1 MSIVQDNKFGPPIRI
16 SGIREGKPF
25 GGQPALPGPDIAV
38 IVAQWGP
45 AFKDT
50 THNYFVRGVQ
60 VSRTTI
66 TEESGGRLYR
76 WCMFHDGTNRVML
89 VNEGNIRSK
98 RIYKGYAQ

>member
-1 MSIVQDNKFGPPIRI
+1 MSNDNKFAPPIRLSQI
-16 SGIREGKPF
+16 TDGHPY

-45 AFKDT
+45 AYKDT
-50 THNYFVRGVQ
+50 THEYFVRGVR

-66 TEESGGRLYR
+66 TEESNGRLYR
-76 WCMFHDGTNRVML
+76 WCLFPDGRTML

-98 RIYKGYAQ
+98 RINKGYAQ

>member
-16 SGIREGKPF
+16 SRIENGRPF

-50 THNYFVRGVQ
+50 THNYFVRSVQ

-76 WCMFHDGTNRVML
+76 WCLFPDGRVML

-98 RIYKGYAQ
+98 RINKGYAQ

>member
-16 SGIREGKPF
+16 SRIENGHPF

-45 AFKDT
+45 SFKDA
-50 THNYFVRGVQ
+50 THDFFVRGVRI
-60 VSRTTI
+60 SRTTI
-66 TEESGGRLYR
+66 TEESNGRLYR
-76 WCMFHDGTNRVML
+76 WCVFPDGRVML

-98 RIYKGYAQ
+98 RRISKGYMQ